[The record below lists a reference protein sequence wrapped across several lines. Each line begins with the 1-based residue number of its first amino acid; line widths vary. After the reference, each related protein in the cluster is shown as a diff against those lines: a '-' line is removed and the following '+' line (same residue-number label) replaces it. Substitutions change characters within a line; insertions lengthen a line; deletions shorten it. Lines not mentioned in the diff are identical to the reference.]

1 MEKTIEELFPFM
13 SQKLQKR
20 LGNTIAERGIKG
32 VGKKSKMIEISLNL
46 YAENDFDNITLLAAK
61 IVREE
66 RNGDG

>member
-1 MEKTIEELFPFM
+1 MKKTIEELFPFM

-46 YAENDFDNITLLAAK
+46 YAENDFDDITLLAAK

>member
-13 SQKLQKR
+13 SQKLQKK

-46 YAENDFDNITLLAAK
+46 YAENDFDDITLLAAK
-61 IVREE
+61 IMREE
-66 RNGDG
+66 RNNNG